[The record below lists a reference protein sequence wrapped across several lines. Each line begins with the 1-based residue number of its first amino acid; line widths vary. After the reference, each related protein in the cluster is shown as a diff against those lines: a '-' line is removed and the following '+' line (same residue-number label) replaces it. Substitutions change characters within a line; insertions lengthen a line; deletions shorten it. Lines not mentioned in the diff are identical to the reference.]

1 MTLTPQAGPAPVGPA
16 CLGAADCDV
25 RVAWAAAAAA
35 GAAAVV
41 TARRDIT

>member
-16 CLGAADCDV
+16 CLGPADFDV

-35 GAAAVV
+35 VV